1 LYCPP
6 EGPFY
11 HSPTVWRMG
20 QVNCRNLTSKIRRL
34 ASSPEFEEIRE
45 DLMRFLLQKTSRGTE
60 MKSDG
65 EIADMVDIVGILK
78 RDSTTDE
85 TFTNGHSIRLP
96 RDLKKIRSKLSE
108 QSSGASVEE
117 ASRIV
122 VDPKT

>member
-1 LYCPP
+1 
-6 EGPFY
+6 
-11 HSPTVWRMG
+11 
-20 QVNCRNLTSKIRRL
+20 
-34 ASSPEFEEIRE
+34 
-45 DLMRFLLQKTSRGTE
+45 MRFLLQKTSRGTE

-65 EIADMVDIVGILK
+65 EIADMVDMVGILK

-85 TFTNGHSIRLP
+85 AFTNGHSTRLP
-96 RDLKKIRSKLSE
+96 CDSKKIRSKLSE